1 MGAFSGSVVS
11 EVSRSYNSLSGTDIR
26 AVIGNLTFA
35 EIQAISYSIT
45 RKKAPLYT
53 MGSPDPRA
61 FSRNK
66 RGIAGSL
73 VWINFDRHALLALI
87 NTQGGTFVANVDD
100 IRPQYTVTES
110 NFIGQT
116 VTFNSTITNADG
128 TPASATIEQS
138 ADTPLSSASGFKALA
153 TPWASDQILPFDI
166 TLAGCNEYGAAA
178 SMKIFGVE
186 ILNEGWGTS
195 VDDAVNE
202 MQTTFIARLVCT
214 RDTRW
219 HSMRAPTRSLSP
231 RGPIVTFP
239 FCCRPEPPHLAAG
252 RSRSTSRRPPGVARV
267 RPRGRT
273 KNHRDW
279 DNPFAV
285 YPLIQPAAIGGEVS
299 GGCR

>member
-45 RKKAPLYT
+45 REKAPLYT

-128 TPASATIEQS
+128 TAGQRHHRTECRHAPLFRLRLQSPGHPLGLRPDPALRHH
-138 ADTPLSSASGFKALA
+138 P
-153 TPWASDQILPFDI
+153 
-166 TLAGCNEYGAAA
+166 
-178 SMKIFGVE
+178 
-186 ILNEGWGTS
+186 
-195 VDDAVNE
+195 
-202 MQTTFIARLVCT
+202 
-214 RDTRW
+214 
-219 HSMRAPTRSLSP
+219 
-231 RGPIVTFP
+231 
-239 FCCRPEPPHLAAG
+239 G
-252 RSRSTSRRPPGVARV
+252 RV
-267 RPRGRT
+267 
-273 KNHRDW
+273 
-279 DNPFAV
+279 
-285 YPLIQPAAIGGEVS
+285 Q
-299 GGCR
+299 

>member
-1 MGAFSGSVVS
+1 VVS

-45 RKKAPLYT
+45 REKAPIYT

-100 IRPQYTVTES
+100 IRSQYTVTES

-116 VTFNSTITNADG
+116 VTFDSTITNANG

-153 TPWASDQILPFDI
+153 TPWASDQILPFDV
-166 TLAGCNEYGAAA
+166 TLAGTTEYGAAA

-202 MQTTFIARLVCT
+202 MQTTFRTVYPGYTMAFDEGSYQV
-214 RDTRW
+214 
-219 HSMRAPTRSLSP
+219 SLSTRANCHLPILLPP
-231 RGPIVTFP
+231 RASPPGCWPLKKHLP
-239 FCCRPEPPHLAAG
+239 QASWGGQSSAPGEDEEPP
-252 RSRSTSRRPPGVARV
+252 
-267 RPRGRT
+267 
-273 KNHRDW
+273 
-279 DNPFAV
+279 
-285 YPLIQPAAIGGEVS
+285 
-299 GGCR
+299 

>member
-45 RKKAPLYT
+45 REKAPIYT

-87 NTQGGTFVANVDD
+87 NQQGGTFVANVDD
-100 IRPQYTVTES
+100 IRSQYTVTES

-116 VTFNSTITNADG
+116 VTFDSTITNANG
-128 TPASATIEQS
+128 TPASVTIEQS
-138 ADTPLSSASGFKALA
+138 ADIPLSSASGFKALA

-166 TLAGCNEYGAAA
+166 TLAGTNEYGAAA

-202 MQTTFIARLVCT
+202 MQTTFIARLVVK
-214 RDTRW
+214 
-219 HSMRAPTRSLSP
+219 SISA
-231 RGPIVTFP
+231 
-239 FCCRPEPPHLAAG
+239 
-252 RSRSTSRRPPGVARV
+252 
-267 RPRGRT
+267 
-273 KNHRDW
+273 N
-279 DNPFAV
+279 
-285 YPLIQPAAIGGEVS
+285 
-299 GGCR
+299 